1 MIRRDFWLERIEDS
15 WTKAPLVWLTGVRRV
30 GKTTLAQSIPD
41 ARFVNCDL
49 PSATRELEDPE
60 RFYHSVSQPV
70 VIFDEVH
77 RLGDPS
83 RTLKIGVD
91 AFKHLKLL
99 ATGSSTLAATRKFR
113 DSLTGRKRAVH
124 LLPALERERAA
135 FGVRDL
141 KMRLLRGG
149 LPEPLLVKERDLGF
163 YSEWLDSFYARDVE
177 ELFRVGKREAFL
189 RLVQLVLR
197 NSGGVLEATTVARQC
212 GLTRPTVA
220 RYLDVLAITH
230 LITTVRPY
238 HRGGRQELLKRPKVY
253 GFDTGF
259 VSFCRGWDELREQ
272 DCGRLWEHLVLETL
286 TAHVE
291 PGAILY
297 WADKQR
303 HEVDFVLP
311 RGRNECDAIECKW
324 DADEFAPRGLRAF
337 RQSHPK
343 GDNYV
348 VSPQVG
354 PAYRREVEGLEV
366 TFCNLTQWESLQD
379 SRRPGL
385 I

>member
-1 MIRRDFWLERIEDS
+1 
-15 WTKAPLVWLTGVRRV
+15 
-30 GKTTLAQSIPD
+30 
-41 ARFVNCDL
+41 
-49 PSATRELEDPE
+49 
-60 RFYHSVSQPV
+60 
-70 VIFDEVH
+70 
-77 RLGDPS
+77 
-83 RTLKIGVD
+83 VD

>member
-1 MIRRDFWLERIEDS
+1 
-15 WTKAPLVWLTGVRRV
+15 VRRV
-30 GKTTLAQSIPD
+30 GKTTLAQSIPE

-49 PSATRELEDPE
+49 PSATREIEDPE
-60 RFYHSVSQPV
+60 RFYHSVSEPV
-70 VIFDEVH
+70 VIFDEVR
-77 RLGDPS
+77 RLADPS

-124 LLPALERERAA
+124 LLPVLERERAA
-135 FGVRDL
+135 FGVHDL
-141 KMRLLRGG
+141 KVRLLRGG

-238 HRGGRQELLKRPKVY
+238 HRGGRQELLKRRKVY

-259 VSFCRGWDELREQ
+259 VSFCRG
-272 DCGRLWEHLVLETL
+272 
-286 TAHVE
+286 
-291 PGAILY
+291 
-297 WADKQR
+297 
-303 HEVDFVLP
+303 
-311 RGRNECDAIECKW
+311 
-324 DADEFAPRGLRAF
+324 
-337 RQSHPK
+337 
-343 GDNYV
+343 
-348 VSPQVG
+348 
-354 PAYRREVEGLEV
+354 
-366 TFCNLTQWESLQD
+366 
-379 SRRPGL
+379 
-385 I
+385 